1 MNIAELKIDEIKE
14 YENNPR
20 INDDA
25 VNAVAESIKQFGFK
39 VPIVVDGDNTIVAGH
54 TRYKAAHRLGL
65 STVPCIVAS
74 DLTPEQ
80 IKAFRL
86 ADNKTADIAEWNNE
100 KLLAEIKDLLNT
112 EIDMSSFGFDMDYFN
127 FEIESETE
135 LIQDVPPEVDF
146 ENEPKTKIGDVYIL
160 GNHRLI
166 CGDCTK
172 SEIISRLFGD
182 KQADLILTDPPYN
195 MAYQGSGGTSAEVR
209 KKSRIKNDNMSDEDF
224 EKFLTAVYKSIESVM
239 KNGATF
245 YIFYKELGVG
255 TFITALKNAGLTF
268 KQELIWVKNQLV
280 LGGAK
285 YQNMYEPCLFGC
297 KGKSIKNWYAGR
309 KERSVIEDIDLM
321 SEPELRIAF
330 KEFLSD
336 IDTLDIVRE
345 NKTVKNDLHPTMK
358 PIKLLAKF
366 LRNSSKK
373 DDIVADFFGGSG
385 STLIACEQL
394 NRTCYMAE
402 LDERYCDVIVKR
414 WEDFT
419 GRKAVKLE

>member
-20 INDDA
+20 INDSA

-65 STVPCIVAS
+65 AAVPCIVAS

-86 ADNKTADIAEWNNE
+86 ADNKTSEIADWDSE
-100 KLLAEIKDLLNT
+100 KLLAEIKNLLNT
-112 EIDMSSFGFDMDYFN
+112 EIDMSSFGFDMDSFN

-172 SEIISRLFGD
+172 AEIISKLFGD

-239 KNGATF
+239 KNGACF

-255 TFITALKNAGLTF
+255 TFITALKIAGLTF

-358 PIKLLAKF
+358 PIRLLAKF

>member
-1 MNIAELKIDEIKE
+1 MNIVELKVGDIYE
-14 YENNPR
+14 YQNNPR
-20 INDDA
+20 VNDTA

-39 VPIVVDGDNTIVAGH
+39 VPIVVDGKNTIVAGH
-54 TRYKAAHRLGL
+54 TRYKAAHQLGL
-65 STVPCIVAS
+65 LTVPCIVAD

-86 ADNKTADIAEWNNE
+86 ADNKTAEIANWDSE
-100 KLLAEIKDLLNT
+100 KLLDEMKELLNT
-112 EIDMSSFGFDMDYFN
+112 EFDMSLFGFDMNSFN
-127 FEIESETE
+127 FELESETE
-135 LIQDVPPEVDF
+135 LIQDIPPDVDT
-146 ENEPKTKIGDVYIL
+146 EGEPKTKTGDVYVL

-172 SEIISRLFGD
+172 AETISSLFGD
-182 KQADLILTDPPYN
+182 EKADLILTDPPYN
-195 MAYQGSGGTSAEVR
+195 MAYSGAGRTPASERR
-209 KKSRIKNDNMSDEDF
+209 KNQIKNDNLSDEDF
-224 EKFLTAVYKSIESVM
+224 EKFLAAVYASMESVM
-239 KNGATF
+239 KDGASF
-245 YIFYKELGVG
+245 YVFYKELGVG
-255 TFITALKNAGLTF
+255 TFITALKKAGLTF

-321 SEPELRIAF
+321 SEPELRAAF
-330 KEFLSD
+330 KEFLADLGTID
-336 IDTLDIVRE
+336 IIRE
-345 NKTVKNDLHPTMK
+345 KKTVKNDLHPTMK
-358 PIKLLAKF
+358 PISLLAKF

-373 DDIVADFFGGSG
+373 DDIVADLFGGSG

-394 NRTCYMAE
+394 GRTCYMAE

-414 WEDFT
+414 WEEFT

>member
-1 MNIAELKIDEIKE
+1 MT
-14 YENNPR
+14 
-20 INDDA
+20 
-25 VNAVAESIKQFGFK
+25 SC
-39 VPIVVDGDNTIVAGH
+39 
-54 TRYKAAHRLGL
+54 
-65 STVPCIVAS
+65 S
-74 DLTPEQ
+74 
-80 IKAFRL
+80 
-86 ADNKTADIAEWNNE
+86 
-100 KLLAEIKDLLNT
+100 
-112 EIDMSSFGFDMDYFN
+112 FN

-166 CGDCTK
+166 CGDCIK
-172 SEIISRLFGD
+172 SETLSKLFGD

>member
-1 MNIAELKIDEIKE
+1 MNVVEIKIDKIKE

-20 INDDA
+20 INDSA

-86 ADNKTADIAEWNNE
+86 ADNKTAEIAEWDND
-100 KLLAEIKDLLNT
+100 KLLDEIRSLLDT
-112 EIDMSSFGFDMDYFN
+112 EIDMSCFGFDMDSFN
-127 FEIESETE
+127 FEIESEAE
-135 LIQDVPPEVDF
+135 IIQDIPPAPDF
-146 ENEPKTKIGDVYIL
+146 ENDPKTKIGDIYIL

-172 SEIISRLFGD
+172 AEIISRLFGD

-224 EKFLTAVYKSIESVM
+224 EKFLTAVYKSIESVT
-239 KNGATF
+239 KNGASF

-255 TFITALKNAGLTF
+255 TFITALKNANLTF